1 LTISEETLLLFVF
14 GRHLLWS
21 RQNPDGGITSYYYS
35 DAITWIAG
43 AVTLLALIYFLVRR
57 YQRSRAL
64 HRRARRTS
72 GSLKQVIKRKRELS
86 SRYLRPKFSN
96 TIHAI
101 GIGSLNNSYCIQIFV
116 SDANQEWAAGSGTA
130 QLPANY
136 RGVPLVLIEMPVA
149 EFLSEAIGESTPD
162 WLPHTNG
169 MRERQEVI
177 LGGLSGANTN
187 LTGESGTIGYF
198 CTRKSKLSRRKETHL
213 LSNSHVF
220 VDLRRSDVNESDL
233 IVQPSPGEAASHRP
247 IASLVS
253 FSPLRFADMDH
264 PNHIDAAIARLWT
277 PQPHRSVI
285 PLIGAVEGYVM
296 KEDIEVRETVRK
308 FGRTTGYTEGHI
320 FSIYLDIWVRYDR
333 AGQSAFFQNQLLIEP
348 ELPEFRKFVE
358 KGDSG
363 SLLVDAKQN
372 ALGLV
377 FAGMGKLPESMQK
390 SQTVESDITAGDVKR
405 IENYGV
411 ANPISEV
418 LQRLKIELLI

>member
-1 LTISEETLLLFVF
+1 MLLFVF

-21 RQNPDGGITSYYYS
+21 RLNPDGGTTSYYYS
-35 DAITWIAG
+35 DAIAWIA
-43 AVTLLALIYFLVRR
+43 AAIVLLWLAYFLVLRF
-57 YQRSRAL
+57 Q
-64 HRRARRTS
+64 RARPIRPRPVRNRS
-72 GSLKQVIKRKRELS
+72 SLKRVIKRKRELS
-86 SRYLRPKFSN
+86 SRYLRPGFSN

-101 GIGSLNNSYCIQIFV
+101 GIGRISNSYCIQVFV
-116 SDANQEWAAGSGTA
+116 SDANQEWAVGSGTA
-130 QLPANY
+130 GLPANY
-136 RGVPLVLIEMPVA
+136 RGVPLMLIEMPAA
-149 EFLSEAIGESTPD
+149 EFLSEAIEESTPES
-162 WLPHTNG
+162 LPHTNS

-177 LGGLSGANTN
+177 LGGLSGANTH

-264 PNHIDAAIARLWT
+264 PNHIDAAIARLWA
-277 PQPHRSVI
+277 PQPHRSII
-285 PLIGAVEGYVM
+285 PFIGAVEGYVK
-296 KEDIEVRETVRK
+296 KEDIEVGETARK
-308 FGRTTGYTEGHI
+308 FGRTTGYTEGRI

-333 AGQSAFFQNQLLIEP
+333 AQQSAFFENQLLIEP
-348 ELPEFRKFVE
+348 GVPKLGKFVE

-377 FAGMGKLPESMQK
+377 FAGMGKLPESLQK
-390 SQTVESDITAGDVKR
+390 SQMAESGKTIDSPGDVKR
-405 IENYGV
+405 IKSYGV
-411 ANPISEV
+411 ASPISEV